1 MTSVSELNELKLTQE
16 NLLQDMY
23 GTNAFDIQL
32 HPKRTH
38 YYLLLQNHGF
48 LYQNANDAPLPN
60 DMV

>member
-1 MTSVSELNELKLTQE
+1 
-16 NLLQDMY
+16 MY